1 MDIRSYA
8 LLYTQCNLYSF
19 YIIYV
24 CVIGNLHQTLCYLD
38 YSSILFVSMKC
49 QGGVQR
55 VHIIDGTVNGSLL
68 LELFTRDGAGTMI
81 ARLSLFFY

>member
-1 MDIRSYA
+1 
-8 LLYTQCNLYSF
+8 
-19 YIIYV
+19 
-24 CVIGNLHQTLCYLD
+24 
-38 YSSILFVSMKC
+38 MKC
-49 QGGVQR
+49 QGGVKR